1 MGPDFL
7 KKNSEKQ
14 LCSIIRE
21 MKIDELHSSICISV
35 TFINKCDAPCKF
47 NMWKIEFLTLSHLSP
62 LCSNLIC
69 LTAINISRIIFQARP
84 HWSGLYGIIST
95 M

>member
-21 MKIDELHSSICISV
+21 MKIDELHSSICISI

-47 NMWKIEFLTLSHLSP
+47 NMWKIEFLTVLFLHKCHGIL
-62 LCSNLIC
+62 
-69 LTAINISRIIFQARP
+69 NIYY
-84 HWSGLYGIIST
+84 LNKK
-95 M
+95 